1 MHMVKFSFDGKSCL
15 EGFLGARIFG
25 AFFGGISNW
34 ESQSGTFDQ
43 LTSLFG
49 TGAARKL
56 LTLSAQNASKDPI
69 SPKGTFLTYF

>member
-15 EGFLGARIFG
+15 EGFLGAKIFG

-56 LTLSAQNASKDPI
+56 LTLSAQNFAPQKSSKVAILEKP
-69 SPKGTFLTYF
+69 L